1 MNRCILTNASF
12 IHSCFWKNESLRS
25 NVHIPCSLI
34 TSTSMNISQQ
44 LCSSSRIQT
53 VPEWAVTE
61 ENNSD
66 G

>member
-12 IHSCFWKNESLRS
+12 HFWKNESLNLKRTPTVFS
-25 NVHIPCSLI
+25 DYKHPV
-34 TSTSMNISQQ
+34 ISQQ
-44 LCSSSRIQT
+44 FCLSSRIQT

-61 ENNSD
+61 ENNSN

>member
-1 MNRCILTNASF
+1 MNRCILTNAS
-12 IHSCFWKNESLRS
+12 HSCFSKNESLNLKCTHTVFS
-25 NVHIPCSLI
+25 SYKH
-34 TSTSMNISQQ
+34 Q
-44 LCSSSRIQT
+44 LSVNSCVLSPRIQT